1 MAEAN
6 ILIIDDDLLFCKVLR
21 YQLSVRKYDCEY
33 VDSSVRALKRLQREP
48 SPDLILLDY
57 FLGPRDLNG
66 LQLCSQIKSICNVPV
81 IMLTA
86 NDEVRTT
93 VSCLDAGADQYI
105 VKPYDIEELM
115 ARVRAVLRQHASSDR
130 ARGTAQTSRV
140 LEWEAL
146 QLDPLHRTLGAY
158 GNEVPLSEKELAVLS
173 VLMRNPG
180 NPVERSELYSIVYGR
195 DFDSMNRAMD
205 VLVGRS
211 RKKLKLLTDNYRIRS
226 VRGTG
231 YALQPARSS
240 KNVTREPA
248 P

>member
-6 ILIIDDDLLFCKVLR
+6 LLIIDDDLLFCKVLR
-21 YQLSVRKYDCEY
+21 YQLGVRKYDCEF
-33 VDSSVRALKRLQREP
+33 VDS
-48 SPDLILLDY
+48 ILLDY
-57 FLGPRDLNG
+57 FLGPQDLNG
-66 LQLCSQIKSICNVPV
+66 LQLCSQIKSICTVPV

-93 VSCLDAGADQYI
+93 ISCLDAGADQYI

-115 ARVRAVLRQHASSDR
+115 ARVRAVLRQHGSSDR
-130 ARGTAQTSRV
+130 SRDTAESSRV
-140 LEWEAL
+140 LEWGAL
-146 QLDPLHRTLGAY
+146 QIDPLHRTLSAY

-173 VLMRNPG
+173 VLMRSAG
-180 NPVERSELYSIVYGR
+180 NAVERRELYSIVYGR

-205 VLVGRS
+205 VLVGRT
-211 RKKLKLLTDNYRIRS
+211 RKKLRSLTDDYRIRS

-231 YALQPARSS
+231 YALQPARASRS
-240 KNVTREPA
+240 TPGEPA

>member
-6 ILIIDDDLLFCKVLR
+6 LLIIDDDLLFCKVLR
-21 YQLSVRKYDCEY
+21 YQLGVRKYDCEF
-33 VDSSVRALKRLQREP
+33 VDSSVQALKRLQHSP
-48 SPDLILLDY
+48 PPDLILLDY
-57 FLGPRDLNG
+57 FLGPQDLNG
-66 LQLCSQIKSICNVPV
+66 LQLCSQIKSICTVPV

-93 VSCLDAGADQYI
+93 ISCLDAGADQYI

-115 ARVRAVLRQHASSDR
+115 ARVRAVLRQHGSSDR
-130 ARGTAQTSRV
+130 SRDTAESSRV
-140 LEWEAL
+140 LEWGAL
-146 QLDPLHRTLGAY
+146 QIDPLHRTLSAY

-173 VLMRNPG
+173 VLMRSAG
-180 NPVERSELYSIVYGR
+180 NAVERRELYSIVYGR

-205 VLVGRS
+205 VLVGRT
-211 RKKLKLLTDNYRIRS
+211 RKKLRSLTDDYRIRS

-231 YALQPARSS
+231 YALQPARASRS
-240 KNVTREPA
+240 TPGEPA